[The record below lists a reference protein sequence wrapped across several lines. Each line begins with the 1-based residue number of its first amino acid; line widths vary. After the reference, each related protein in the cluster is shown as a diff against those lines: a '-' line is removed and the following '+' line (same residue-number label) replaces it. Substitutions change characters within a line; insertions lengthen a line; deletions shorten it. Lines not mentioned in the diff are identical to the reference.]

1 MEINIKNLGQ
11 ITVVELSGNIDGKT
25 APLAQEK
32 ILDLAKEDCRIL
44 LDMSRVDLMFSAG
57 LRMLLSI
64 LRQVPPSGKMILA
77 GLSQQIENTMATAK
91 LLNFFKVS
99 KTFDEAIVSLN

>member
-1 MEINIKNLGQ
+1 
-11 ITVVELSGNIDGKT
+11 
-25 APLAQEK
+25 
-32 ILDLAKEDCRIL
+32 
-44 LDMSRVDLMFSAG
+44 
-57 LRMLLSI
+57 